1 MATEKAREKI
11 IALETDAA
19 GREALT
25 LALDAAGFSASAFGT
40 SQEVLEAVHQSSPD
54 IVLLDASILDQS
66 AREILATIR
75 GSAANADVRVIVLVG
90 PQPDERSAALD
101 LGADDAISR
110 PWDRGE
116 LLSRIRNQLGIQRAV
131 RDLRRH
137 IRVVEEG
144 QEIAHTA
151 FEALAVTEKMTSDAF
166 SLDRK
171 LTRGL
176 IAAVVIVAV
185 MAGLYLLIAH
195 SAITQTKQANRI
207 ILKLEGGL
215 AGQQDLAAQVR
226 ALRVAQ
232 GSATSATPGKDE
244 LLQQATDIK
253 SKMAGASADQLS
265 TLQTALADT
274 NARLKRVEQEGDA
287 AQSLIPTDVQ
297 SVCLL
302 HVSVAF
308 NDIKTGQRLHYVG
321 VNAQGDPIQDSD
333 GNPEYA
339 LGGSGP
345 EVKMDVFGTGFL
357 AGAGGRVITNR
368 HVAEPWW
375 KNDDLSSITENGLQ
389 AEISS
394 IRAYFP
400 GDPRAFHA
408 EIQEISKD
416 TDLATIAVNMEDLAR
431 PVLSIDA
438 GKTAA
443 QPGEPIVLIGYA
455 TGLAALL
462 ARTNEDAAQKILTRD
477 NGNISQILDDLAR
490 GNLIHPL
497 ITQGHIGD
505 VLADKIVFDAQTTSG
520 GSGGP
525 LINNQGK
532 VIGVTFAVLKGFGG
546 SNFGIPIGLSQPL
559 LGH

>member
-19 GREALT
+19 GCEALT

-116 LLSRIRNQLGIQRAV
+116 LLSRIRNQLGIQRVV

-321 VNAQGDPIQDSD
+321 VNAQGDPFQDSD

-339 LGGSGP
+339 LGGSAP
-345 EVKMDVFGTGFL
+345 EVKLDVFGTGFL

-375 KNDDLSSITENGLQ
+375 KNDDLSPLAENGLQ

-559 LGH
+559 LAH